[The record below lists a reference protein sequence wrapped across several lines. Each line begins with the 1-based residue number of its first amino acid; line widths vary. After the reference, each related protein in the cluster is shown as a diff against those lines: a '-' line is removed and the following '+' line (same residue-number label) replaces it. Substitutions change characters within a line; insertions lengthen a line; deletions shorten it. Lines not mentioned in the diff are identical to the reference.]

1 MTDTKLV
8 LHSDAYHSD
17 TEFVSHS
24 DTEFVSH
31 SDTEFVSHS
40 DAKFVSHLV
49 AAFVSHLVASFVSH
63 LVAAFVSGSKY
74 DSTSTERLLS
84 PKSDSGVSIC
94 EVCIFCA
101 PLCELPAAS
110 VADAC
115 VSYRLVLQRRSG
127 AGAGLSLA
135 ALALASAGRGCS
147 AAIEK
152 EARTSLFRSS
162 SGPEQE
168 GRQKSRAHEV
178 ATADEDHK
186 GALRKDTLRT
196 GACTCEKGPM
206 HKGEYEVGT
215 AGKFGR

>member
-1 MTDTKLV
+1 MTDTKFV

-31 SDTEFVSHS
+31 SDAKFVSHS

-49 AAFVSHLVASFVSH
+49 AAFVSHLVAAAFVSH

-84 PKSDSGVSIC
+84 PKSDSGMSIC
-94 EVCIFCA
+94 EVCIVCA

-127 AGAGLSLA
+127 A
-135 ALALASAGRGCS
+135 LASAGRGCS
-147 AAIEK
+147 AAIDK
-152 EARTSLFRSS
+152 EGRASLFRSS

-178 ATADEDHK
+178 ATADEDQK

-206 HKGEYEVGT
+206 HKGECEVGT